1 MTTRYKDFCTAYDN
15 KQFTDTT
22 VFGVMMVCEKY
33 EPLESHKPIDVE
45 PFVISKTPSAITW
58 LQFRTKGMSD
68 IIEKHLQPK
77 VVDYFSKN
85 VQTVTEKV
93 KAVYLSAKV
102 TETIAV
108 EKPVEVLVKEVVD
121 AKLSLPVVQEQV
133 KPVEI
138 PLTKSEKVAQTL
150 QSMTMESNLQKF
162 RDLKENGI
170 KYMVTYFVIN
180 KTTYLGW
187 CEEVS

>member
-1 MTTRYKDFCTAYDN
+1 MGTIKYLDFCKAYDN

-33 EPLESHKPIDVE
+33 VPNESHKPIDVE
-45 PFVISKTPSAITW
+45 PFVISKTPAAITW

-77 VVDYFSKN
+77 VIDYFSKN

-102 TETIAV
+102 TETISV

-121 AKLSLPVVQEQV
+121 AKLGLPVVQEQI

-138 PLTKSEKVAQTL
+138 PITKSEKVAQTL
-150 QSMTMESNLQKF
+150 QSMT
-162 RDLKENGI
+162 DLKENGI

-180 KTTYLGW
+180 KIVYLGF
-187 CEEVS
+187 CEEV